1 MTQLGATLPTMASF
15 GGIRSSLSS
24 AYMTH
29 ERPSCFRLLRHVMPC
44 AFVFALDSVGKS
56 MDAKIAMMAM
66 TTSSSMRV
74 NARLESFG
82 RHDTFLADLAQDRHA
97 LFAGLKFVSSRF

>member
-1 MTQLGATLPTMASF
+1 MTQLGAILPTMASF

-24 AYMTH
+24 AYRTH
-29 ERPSCFRLLRHVMPC
+29 ERPSCFRLSRHVMPC

-82 RHDTFLADLAQDRHA
+82 WHHTLLAVLGQDRCA
-97 LFAGLKFVSSRF
+97 LFPGLKFLASRF